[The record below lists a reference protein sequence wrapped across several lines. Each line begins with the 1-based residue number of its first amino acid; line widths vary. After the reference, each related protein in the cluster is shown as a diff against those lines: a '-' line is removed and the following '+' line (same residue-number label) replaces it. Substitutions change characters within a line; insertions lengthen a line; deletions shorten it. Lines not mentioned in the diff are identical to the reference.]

1 MHVLRDYPN
10 IRVPL
15 PKRKILKRLGF
26 RKNTTVL
33 SRITETEV
41 DEALRRAEDLI
52 TLHGRSLRLHLTAL
66 GRDFIELDHSLRFEG
81 GSLARMFADCRE
93 ALLLA
98 AGAGKAIVE
107 EIKRQGE
114 GDRPDLAVI
123 FDAAAG
129 ELVDQAL
136 TWIME
141 LQRGELLRE
150 GKSLL
155 SRRYSAGYGD
165 FSLENQIYFYN
176 LLRLGSMDVR
186 LTESY
191 MLVPEKTVTALTG
204 ITDISL
210 ENGEQA

>member
-52 TLHGRSLRLHLTAL
+52 TLHGRSLRLPLTAL

-81 GSLARMFADCRE
+81 GGLARMFADCRE

-129 ELVDQAL
+129 EFVDQAL